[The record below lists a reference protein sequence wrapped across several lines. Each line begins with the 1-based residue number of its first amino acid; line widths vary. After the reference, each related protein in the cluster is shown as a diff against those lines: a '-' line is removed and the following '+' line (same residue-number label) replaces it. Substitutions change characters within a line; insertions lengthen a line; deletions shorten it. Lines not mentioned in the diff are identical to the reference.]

1 MQIISQPIRIN
12 FAQNVESVK
21 IKLLSLIIFLFF
33 IKTFSQSEYVMGN
46 ISNEN
51 GDKLPDASIINL
63 RTDQVVISDFM
74 GNFVIAAKTSDEL
87 RIARQGY
94 ERKNLTVNADSFS
107 KSIDVK
113 LFTIPQEIEEVKLTF
128 RPTGILKKD
137 VSRLNP
143 PPKVVALNSAMNLYM
158 KTPLNGV
165 APKATTPSS
174 FQQPNLSAG
183 QMDMVKLAS
192 AIGGL
197 IGKSTKSPKTTANYS
212 EKQEFYKRV
221 KAVVNLEYY
230 TSYGLDEYD
239 FDIFLA
245 YADESRGLSK
255 NYRNNFNKVAIESQ
269 LKLAFEEYIKTHNF
283 SKKVSEG

>member
-1 MQIISQPIRIN
+1 
-12 FAQNVESVK
+12 VK
-21 IKLLSLIIFLFF
+21 IKLLSLFIFLFF
-33 IKTFSQSEYVMGN
+33 TKAFSQSEYVMGN

-51 GDKLPDASIINL
+51 GDKLPNASIVNI
-63 RTDQVVISDFM
+63 RTDQVVVSDFM
-74 GNFVIAAKTSDEL
+74 GNFVIAAKASDEL

-107 KSIDVK
+107 KSLDVK
-113 LFTIPQEIEEVKLTF
+113 LFSIPQEIEEVKLTF

-158 KTPLNGV
+158 KTPPNSV
-165 APKATTPSS
+165 APKATTPSA

-183 QMDMVKLAS
+183 QLDFVKLAG

-197 IGKSTKSPKTTANYS
+197 VGKATQSPKTTANYS
-212 EKQEFYKRV
+212 EKQEFYKRL
-221 KAVVNLEYY
+221 KAVVNLDYY
-230 TSYGLDEYD
+230 LGYGLDEYD

-245 YADESRGLSK
+245 YADEQKDLSK

-269 LKLAFEEYIKTHNF
+269 LKQAFAEYIKTHNF

>member
-1 MQIISQPIRIN
+1 M
-12 FAQNVESVK
+12 K

-33 IKTFSQSEYVMGN
+33 VKAFSQSEYVMGN

-51 GDKLPDASIINL
+51 GDRLPNASIVNL

-74 GNFVIAAKTSDEL
+74 GNFVIAAKTTDEL

-94 ERKNLTVNADSFS
+94 ERKNLTVNAESFS
-107 KSIDVK
+107 KSLDIK

-137 VSRLNP
+137 VTRLNQ

-158 KTPLNGV
+158 RTPPNGV

-174 FQQPNLSAG
+174 FQQPNLLAG
-183 QMDMVKLAS
+183 QMDMVKLAG

-197 IGKSTKSPKTTANYS
+197 LNKATQSPKTTAN
-212 EKQEFYKRV
+212 
-221 KAVVNLEYY
+221 
-230 TSYGLDEYD
+230 
-239 FDIFLA
+239 
-245 YADESRGLSK
+245 
-255 NYRNNFNKVAIESQ
+255 
-269 LKLAFEEYIKTHNF
+269 
-283 SKKVSEG
+283 

>member
-1 MQIISQPIRIN
+1 VKTKLFFLLLIIIS
-12 FAQNVESVK
+12 
-21 IKLLSLIIFLFF
+21 
-33 IKTFSQSEYVMGN
+33 IKTFSQSEYVMGS
-46 ISNEN
+46 ITNEN
-51 GDKLPDASIINL
+51 GDKLPNSSIVNL
-63 RTDQVVISDFM
+63 RTDQVVTSDFM
-74 GNFVIAAKTSDEL
+74 GNFVIAAKASDEL

-94 ERKNLTVNADSFS
+94 ERKNLTVNAESFS
-107 KSIDVK
+107 KSLDVK

-158 KTPLNGV
+158 RTPQNGV
-165 APKATTPSS
+165 APTATTPSS
-174 FQQPNLSAG
+174 FKQPNLSAG

-197 IGKSTKSPKTTANYS
+197 IGKASQSPKTTANYS

-221 KAVVNLEYY
+221 KAVVNIGYY
-230 TSYGLDEYD
+230 TDYGLDEYD

-245 YADESRGLSK
+245 YADESQGLSK

-269 LKLAFEEYIKTHNF
+269 LKVAFAEYIKTHNF
-283 SKKVSEG
+283 SKKSTEG

>member
-1 MQIISQPIRIN
+1 
-12 FAQNVESVK
+12 
-21 IKLLSLIIFLFF
+21 
-33 IKTFSQSEYVMGN
+33 MGN

-51 GDKLPDASIINL
+51 GDKLPNTSIINI

-74 GNFVIAAKTSDEL
+74 GNFVIAAKSADEL

-94 ERKNLTVNADSFS
+94 ERKNITVNADSFS
-107 KSIDVK
+107 KSMDVK
-113 LFTIPQEIEEVKLTF
+113 LLTIPQEIEEVKLTF

-137 VSRLNP
+137 VTRLNP
-143 PPKVVALNSAMNLYM
+143 PPKVVALNSALNLYM
-158 KTPLNGV
+158 RTPPNEV
-165 APKATTPSS
+165 APTATIPSA

-183 QMDMVKLAS
+183 QMDMVKLAG
-192 AIGGL
+192 AIGKL
-197 IGKSTKSPKTTANYS
+197 VGKATQSPKTTANYS

-221 KAVVNLEYY
+221 KAVVNLDYY

-245 YADESRGLSK
+245 YADEAKGLSK
-255 NYRNNFNKVAIESQ
+255 NYRNNLNKVAIESQ
-269 LKLAFEEYIKTHNF
+269 LKIAFAEYIKTHNF

>member
-1 MQIISQPIRIN
+1 M
-12 FAQNVESVK
+12 K
-21 IKLLSLIIFLFF
+21 IKLLSLLILLFS
-33 IKTFSQSEYVMGN
+33 IKAFSQSDYVMGN

-51 GDKLPDASIINL
+51 GDKLPNTSIVNL

-74 GNFVIAAKTSDEL
+74 GNFVIAAKASDEL

-94 ERKNLTVNADSFS
+94 ERKNVTLNSENFS
-107 KSIDVK
+107 KSLDVK
-113 LFTIPQEIEEVKLTF
+113 LSIIPVEIEEVKIAF
-128 RPTGILKKD
+128 RPTGILRKD
-137 VSRLNP
+137 VARLNP

-158 KTPLNGV
+158 KTPPNGV
-165 APKATTPSS
+165 TPTATVPSS
-174 FQQPNLSAG
+174 FRQPNFSAG
-183 QMDMVKLAS
+183 QLDMMKLGS

-197 IGKSTKSPKTTANYS
+197 IGKATQSPKTTANYS

-221 KAVVNLEYY
+221 KAVVNLDYY

-245 YADESRGLSK
+245 YADESQGLSK

-269 LKLAFEEYIKTHNF
+269 LKVAFAEYIKTHNF